1 MNTRI
6 TSIHPT
12 RTSPSDP
19 GTVQLVQPDIAQATE
34 PSLFDNIPES
44 ALTHHHRTLID
55 ARVGDRM
62 LLCLSLNV
70 SSTTAKVAAAIAYH
84 GWTSWPARETLAE
97 LADVLPSHVSRAT
110 KELEQ
115 KGLLRR
121 GYRYHKGGHVG
132 ILYSFIGHALIAHA
146 GGRKHPVL
154 GEAITSLAQAN
165 ETASTNLVP
174 ADIAPAQAAETAST
188 KLVLA
193 PPKLPS
199 QSHRPK
205 LDLHPEDSGRENQIG
220 TRASTNLVPEPEVTE
235 PEEQEGVTLIDD
247 VNQSNSGSSGSIRTD
262 DENRRDA
269 STIPAW
275 FHDLQKQ
282 LNPNILP
289 DLTTLQE
296 DAMLAGWTDQ
306 VMASAARLYAR
317 NYRNRWVNNPGAL
330 FRKLATQEASKVAV
344 PPKQSRPSHS
354 EDRRRRR

>member
-6 TSIHPT
+6 TSIHHT

-115 KGLLRR
+115 KGILRR

-174 ADIAPAQAAETAST
+174 ADIAPTQAAETAST
-188 KLVLA
+188 NLVPADIAPTQAAETASTNLVLA
-193 PPKLPS
+193 PPGQQS

-205 LDLHPEDSGRENQIG
+205 LDLHPQDSGRENQIG

-282 LNPNILP
+282 LNPNIVPGP
-289 DLTTLQE
+289 DHAPRSRHAGRLDRQGDGRRGQALRQKLSQPLGHQPRGPLQE
-296 DAMLAGWTDQ
+296 AGH
-306 VMASAARLYAR
+306 
-317 NYRNRWVNNPGAL
+317 PGG
-330 FRKLATQEASKVAV
+330 E
-344 PPKQSRPSHS
+344 
-354 EDRRRRR
+354 